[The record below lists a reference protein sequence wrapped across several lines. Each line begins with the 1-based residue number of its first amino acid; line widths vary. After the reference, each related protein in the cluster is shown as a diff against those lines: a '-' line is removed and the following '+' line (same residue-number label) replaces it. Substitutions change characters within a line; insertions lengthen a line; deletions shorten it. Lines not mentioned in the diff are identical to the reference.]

1 VLLDRC
7 NGHLTSWLEG
17 VCCVG
22 VTRPVATYKVGPC
35 CCVQENHDVKDTL
48 SNPIIDDDKK
58 KKVLSTIARE
68 AGFTESTLSFLSL
81 LVDARRIDAIDEIV
95 EAFETK
101 YCLLT
106 DTQVRCTQL
115 CIGKREASRS
125 SVLECLIC
133 RADLAVSWVPAL
145 RVYRWFEHQRRLC
158 LRHI

>member
-1 VLLDRC
+1 MWTLPRAIAMF
-7 NGHLTSWLEG
+7 E
-17 VCCVG
+17 
-22 VTRPVATYKVGPC
+22 VGPC

-106 DTQVRCTQL
+106 DTQARCTQL
-115 CIGKREASRS
+115 CDG
-125 SVLECLIC
+125 
-133 RADLAVSWVPAL
+133 RADNTPIVVLVSDAGPNAAVSWAPAL
-145 RVYRWFEHQRRLC
+145 RSHHVTC
-158 LRHI
+158 LNSIEGGECVTYVSLVM